1 MAEAIDPQLEVRF
14 FVPELAALEIRRYCS
29 SCTFQWAWDEN
40 GTEIL
45 SQDDCLDT
53 CRIAYIRD
61 TRHRVGA
68 SLAGNKGDIRFHP
81 TLSGNPKSDC
91 TKAYNAYVAASGHSA
106 YATTPYM
113 RVTSIYIICG
123 AHLNA
128 QSQKAAEDLAMK
140 SCKATR
146 AHYKVTTG
154 GACEIAA
161 SK

>member
-1 MAEAIDPQLEVRF
+1 MELKYFRKTTVSILAGLLIFAIP
-14 FVPELAALEIRRYCS
+14 
-29 SCTFQWAWDEN
+29 
-40 GTEIL
+40 G
-45 SQDDCLDT
+45 
-53 CRIAYIRD
+53 
-61 TRHRVGA
+61 VGSTA
-68 SLAGNKGDIRFHP
+68 SLAGNKGDIHFHP

>member
-1 MAEAIDPQLEVRF
+1 MEPKYFRKTAVSILAGSLIF
-14 FVPELAALEIRRYCS
+14 AVP
-29 SCTFQWAWDEN
+29 
-40 GTEIL
+40 G
-45 SQDDCLDT
+45 
-53 CRIAYIRD
+53 
-61 TRHRVGA
+61 VGSAA

-123 AHLNA
+123 AHLDA

>member
-1 MAEAIDPQLEVRF
+1 M
-14 FVPELAALEIRRYCS
+14 ELKHFRKTTVS
-29 SCTFQWAWDEN
+29 
-40 GTEIL
+40 IL
-45 SQDDCLDT
+45 AGLLIFAT
-53 CRIAYIRD
+53 PG
-61 TRHRVGA
+61 VGSTA
-68 SLAGNKGDIRFHP
+68 SLTGNKGDIRFHP